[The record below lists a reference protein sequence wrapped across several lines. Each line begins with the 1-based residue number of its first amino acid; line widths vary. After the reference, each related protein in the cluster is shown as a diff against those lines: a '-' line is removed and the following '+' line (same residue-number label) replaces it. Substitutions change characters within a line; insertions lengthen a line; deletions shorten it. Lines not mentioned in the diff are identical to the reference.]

1 MENVH
6 YIIIGILISGI
17 VFYQLK
23 IYNLSKT
30 KIKDFKEIF
39 PILSNQ
45 FNKVERWVP
54 NDEISSL
61 NLNDIKKYIDEY
73 SKLENE
79 DTVQVTLIEIKSN
92 NEILT
97 KIEDSI
103 NTYLLRNKGAASD
116 FHLIKDIVERNCDA
130 VEDEI
135 STELPM
141 PLYLGLMGTM
151 IGIIVGIGSIAL
163 RGGGFTA
170 FIDNPGESIGVL
182 MGGVA
187 VAMISSLLGIF
198 MTTIGSWD
206 AKNAKAIVESTKN
219 DFYTWIQTE
228 LLPDLSRNTTN
239 SLHILQNNL
248 TKFNSSFSTNI
259 AKLDDA
265 LSEIGSSFKD
275 QLELMK
281 SIESLDI
288 KQMSKANVIVLKELQ
303 NSTREF
309 ERFNSY
315 MHNVND
321 YLDKVNRLNDNVN
334 LHLNRT
340 GAIERMGT
348 FFESEIQQIEQ
359 RKSSISLM
367 VGSVDDVLK
376 KSFNELK
383 ENSENQINDLKML
396 SVINQDEFKKAAEEQ
411 QEALKS
417 KLQET
422 TILMNELKNLSAVRI
437 SMEKLESATHQQN
450 NKLEDLSS
458 SIKELIKTI
467 KVHDNVD
474 NSHTVHVNKIAQ
486 YVKYTCFGS
495 GAIIGVGYI
504 GYNIVNWSIELY
516 KLLF

>member
-6 YIIIGILISGI
+6 YIIIGILISGL
-17 VFYQLK
+17 VFYQVK
-23 IYNLSKT
+23 IHILSKS
-30 KIKDFKEIF
+30 KIKEFKGIF
-39 PILSNQ
+39 PITPNQ
-45 FNKVERWVP
+45 YNKVERWVP
-54 NDEISSL
+54 NSDIDTL
-61 NLNDIKKYIDEY
+61 NLKDFNKFIDEY
-73 SKLENE
+73 SKVEID
-79 DTVQVTLIEIKSN
+79 DTLQVTLIEIHN
-92 NEILT
+92 NNKILI
-97 KIEDSI
+97 KIKESI

-130 VEDEI
+130 AEDEVA
-135 STELPM
+135 TELPM

-151 IGIIVGIGSIAL
+151 VGIIIGIGSIAL
-163 RGGGFTA
+163 TGGGFNA
-170 FIDNPGESIGVL
+170 FIDNPGESIGIL

-187 VAMISSLLGIF
+187 VAMISSLIGIF
-198 MTTIGSWD
+198 ITTIGSWD
-206 AKNAKAIVESTKN
+206 AKNAKAILESTKN

-228 LLPDLSRNTTN
+228 LLPDLSKNTTN
-239 SLHILQNNL
+239 SLHILQSNL
-248 TKFNSSFSTNI
+248 SKFNSSFSTNI
-259 AKLDDA
+259 AKLDSA
-265 LSEIGSSFKD
+265 LSEMGSSFKD

-281 SIESLDI
+281 AIESLDI

-309 ERFNSY
+309 ERFNCY

-340 GAIERMGT
+340 GAIERMGK

-359 RKSSISLM
+359 RKSSISLI
-367 VGSVDDVLK
+367 VGSIDDVLK

-383 ENSENQINDLKML
+383 ENSENQIGELKML

-474 NSHTVHVNKIAQ
+474 NSHTVHVNKIAE
-486 YVKYTCFGS
+486 YIKYTCFGS

-504 GYNIVNWSIELY
+504 GYNIINWSIVLY
-516 KLLF
+516 KFLF